1 MKIKELHMISSHPTL
16 DVPGKEIV
24 LENSR
29 RQEFIYLFCIKKEKK
44 IQKV

>member
-1 MKIKELHMISSHPTL
+1 MKIKELHLISSHPTL

-29 RQEFIYLFCIKKEKK
+29 RQEFIHLLCKKRKK